1 MIKKLTFT
9 ILFLVV
15 ACIGSAQQK
24 KIAFED
30 AKRQIRTNFPN
41 VIKAFA
47 DDIKDNTV
55 SGNAC
60 IKDLINHEKKDN
72 FLFWKSFVFEITKL
86 RELKTKG
93 KIDIIDA
100 N

>member
-1 MIKKLTFT
+1 M
-9 ILFLVV
+9 
-15 ACIGSAQQK
+15 
-24 KIAFED
+24 AFED

-60 IKDLINHEKKDN
+60 IEDLINHERNDN
-72 FLFWKSFVFEITKL
+72 FLFWKAFVFDITKWQNRVFTL
-86 RELKTKG
+86 LAILLCDYFLWKYY
-93 KIDIIDA
+93 
-100 N
+100 